1 MTFTLYLSFGL
12 LATSFAFL
20 IQSIRIS
27 QIEEKLT
34 KITANHKGRIE
45 NLEAN
50 SFRNIHDEIAKTFWE
65 SGEKTAVY
73 KK

>member
-1 MTFTLYLSFGL
+1 MILLISLTIFLASIGYLIHTLW
-12 LATSFAFL
+12 
-20 IQSIRIS
+20 IMK
-27 QIEEKLT
+27 IEEKLT
-34 KITANHKGRIE
+34 KITANHNGRIE